1 MRCGLSLRAT
11 MQRSRPPDAISI
23 LHTGRRCGVD
33 EAGRGPLAGAVF
45 AAAVILD
52 ARRPIAGLADSKMLS
67 AKRREFLAAEIK
79 QYAMAYFIATASVA
93 EIDAL
98 NILQATLLAM
108 KRAVEGLIHR
118 PDEVLVDGLHVPR
131 IDIACRAI
139 VEGDRTIAEISAA
152 SILAK
157 TARDD
162 NMREWHVRFP
172 QYGFAQH
179 KGYGTRA
186 HLEALYR
193 EGPCEIHRV
202 SFAPVREAKR
212 QLQLF
217 AG

>member
-1 MRCGLSLRAT
+1 MRSDRTFERT
-11 MQRSRPPDAISI
+11 MGSRRQPDHASPMEF
-23 LHTGRRCGVD
+23 LRCGVD

-52 ARRPIAGLADSKMLS
+52 SRHPINGLADSKLLS
-67 AKRREFLAAEIK
+67 AKRRETLAIEIK
-79 QYAMAYFIATASVA
+79 QRALAYCISTASVA
-93 EIDAL
+93 EIDDI

-108 KRAVEGLIHR
+108 KRAVEGLSRR

-131 IDIACRAI
+131 VEVPSRAI

-162 NMREWHVRFP
+162 DMRKWDLRYP

-193 EGPCEIHRV
+193 VGPCEIHRE
-202 SFAPVREAKR
+202 SFAPVREARR
-212 QLQLF
+212 QLQLLV
-217 AG
+217 G

>member
-1 MRCGLSLRAT
+1 MGSR
-11 MQRSRPPDAISI
+11 RPPDTPSPTDV
-23 LHTGRRCGVD
+23 LRCGVD

-52 ARRPIAGLADSKMLS
+52 SRDPIKGLADSKLLS
-67 AKRREFLAAEIK
+67 AKRREILAAEIK
-79 QYAMAYFIATASVA
+79 QRALAYCVATATVA
-93 EIDAL
+93 EIDAI

-108 KRAVEGLIHR
+108 TRAIDGLSIR

-131 IDIACRAI
+131 VAITSRAI

-162 NMREWHVRFP
+162 DMREWGLRYP

-193 EGPCEIHRV
+193 VGPCEIHRE
-202 SFAPVREAKR
+202 SFAPVRESRR
-212 QLQLF
+212 QLRLF
-217 AG
+217 VG

>member
-1 MRCGLSLRAT
+1 MTAFGA
-11 MQRSRPPDAISI
+11 
-23 LHTGRRCGVD
+23 GRRCGVD

-52 ARRPIAGLADSKMLS
+52 PRKPIAGLADSKMLS
-67 AKRREFLAAEIK
+67 EKRREILAIEIK
-79 QYAMAYFIATASVA
+79 QHALAWHISSASVA

-108 KRAVEGLIHR
+108 KRAVEGLSQL

-131 IDIACRAI
+131 IDIASRAI
-139 VEGDRTIAEISAA
+139 VEGDRIIAEISAA

-162 NMREWHVRFP
+162 DMRGWHMRYP

-186 HLEALYR
+186 HVVALNR
-193 EGPCEIHRV
+193 EGPCEIHRM
-202 SFAPVREAKR
+202 SFAPVREAQR
-212 QLQLF
+212 QLKLF
-217 AG
+217 GG